1 MMFVRG
7 FGDFGRFCSGL
18 GFANPWGWA
27 GIAAAVVAAVVIL
40 AVLAATK
47 KRKGTS
53 GDAQEALKL
62 RYVKGEL
69 TSEEYLKMKETLG
82 K

>member
-7 FGDFGRFCSGL
+7 LGDFGRFCGGFGL
-18 GFANPWGWA
+18 VNPWGMA
-27 GIAAAVVAAVVIL
+27 GIAAAVVVAVVIL
-40 AVLAATK
+40 IVLAATK
-47 KRKGTS
+47 KRKGSS
-53 GDAQEALKL
+53 GSALEALKL
-62 RYVKGEL
+62 RFVKGEI

>member
-1 MMFVRG
+1 MMFARGLSGFGGFCRG
-7 FGDFGRFCSGL
+7 F
-18 GFANPWGWA
+18 GFANPWGMA
-27 GIAAAVVAAVVIL
+27 GIAAAVVVAVVIL
-40 AVLAATK
+40 IVLAATR

-53 GDAQEALKL
+53 GDAQDALKL
-62 RYVKGEL
+62 RFVKGEL